1 MPYAEADLLPLSA
14 LQHLLFCERQFAL
27 IHVEQV
33 WAENR
38 LTAEGRILHKKA
50 HDGKPQTRDGVRT
63 TRGLPLRSL
72 ELGLSGQADV
82 ILWQPPPDSTPAAG
96 LTLPQLF
103 RMATPDQRKRWI
115 ITPVEYK
122 RGRPKKND
130 CDRVQLCAQALC
142 LEEMLEIEIP
152 SGELFYGAERRR
164 TLVEFDVRLRDV
176 TRAAARRVHEIF
188 ISRATPLAVREKK
201 CDSCSLIEICLPQS
215 LHRRRASDFF
225 NRQLRASLASH
236 GVEELP

>member
-1 MPYAEADLLPLSA
+1 MPNAEADLLPLSA

-27 IHVEQV
+27 IHVEQA

-38 LTAEGRILHKKA
+38 LTVEGRILHKKA
-50 HDGKPQTRDGVRT
+50 HEGKPQTRGGVRT

-82 ILWQPPPDSTPAAG
+82 ILWQPPPGTVIDEG
-96 LTLPQLF
+96 VTLPQLY
-103 RMATPDQRKRWI
+103 RSAGPDQRKQWT

-142 LEEMLEIEIP
+142 LEEMLEVHIRR
-152 SGELFYGAERRR
+152 GELFYGQDRRR
-164 TLVEFDVRLRDV
+164 TSVEFDDRLRSV
-176 TRAAARRVHEIF
+176 TITAARRVHEIF
-188 ISRATPLAVREKK
+188 ASRITPLAVREKK
-201 CDSCSLIEICLPQS
+201 CDSCSLVEICLPES
-215 LHRRRASDFF
+215 LRRRRAGDFF
-225 NRQLRASLASH
+225 NRQLQSSLSAMH
-236 GVEELP
+236 DGEPV